1 MRARIVI
8 VPENHVG
15 KLPPVAAAAERSGDW
30 VAGEPSV
37 HEEASWSRLL
47 GRW

>member
-1 MRARIVI
+1 MMARIVI
-8 VPENHVG
+8 VPENHMG
-15 KLPPVAAAAERSGDW
+15 KSPTAAAAAERSRNW
-30 VAGEPSV
+30 VAGELSV